1 MNEKI
6 SAKELLVQIEVMHDG
21 KTLIKHAGSLSFF
34 VQTFSGKNPTNTTVV
49 RFILVKNT
57 DLNSARDCIYE
68 TGDKALGGVGVTPL
82 YTSPPL
88 LKKYGFGIFFKSI
101 NIEIVMRSRYLYI
114 N

>member
-68 TGDKALGGVGVTPL
+68 TGDKALEGVGVTPL
-82 YTSPPL
+82 YYVTPTP
-88 LKKYGFGIFFKSI
+88 KKVRFWNFFQKH
-101 NIEIVMRSRYLYI
+101 
-114 N
+114 